1 MASNIEYSKEKKVY
15 DFSSAGMT
23 GVESQNALPTEDVLA
38 LSALPIGPV
47 TPIELG
53 YSLGGLL
60 KMHTDIKAQVKDNFK
75 NMIKTNHGGRLMHT
89 DFGGNIG
96 PLVFEL
102 GTENVDME
110 AVARIKRTTEKYMP
124 YIQLITFEAS
134 SENVDSTDAVVIT
147 IVYSIDGIE
156 AEPAEIA
163 VEITSDVSKCPP
175 EII

>member
-23 GVESQNALPTEDVLA
+23 GVESQNALPTKEDLA
-38 LSALPIGPV
+38 QNALPIGPV
-47 TPIELG
+47 TPLELG

-60 KMHTDIKAQVKDNFK
+60 KMHTDIKEQIKDNFR
-75 NMIKTNHGGRLMHT
+75 NMIKTNWGDRLMHS

-124 YIQLITFEAS
+124 YIQLITFETS
-134 SENVDSTDAVVIT
+134 SEKVDSTDAVI
-147 IVYSIDGIE
+147 IKIIYSIDGLTDSDNIE
-156 AEPAEIA
+156 EVIDILAEIA
-163 VEITSDVSKCPP
+163 
-175 EII
+175 